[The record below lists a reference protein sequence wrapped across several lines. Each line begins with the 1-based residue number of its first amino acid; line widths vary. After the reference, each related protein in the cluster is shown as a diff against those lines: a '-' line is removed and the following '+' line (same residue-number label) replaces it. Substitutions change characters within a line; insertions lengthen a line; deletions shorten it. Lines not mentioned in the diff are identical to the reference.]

1 VPPKTE
7 DVAAVVTE
15 FEKVLR
21 SPVSDSDDFF
31 SLGGTSLLAVR
42 VVAGLTARCRKLFT
56 LVDILRLRTPEA
68 IAGYLQS
75 APDALGWTLPT
86 EAAGEQYELSPTQRW
101 YSAVYAGRLQPRGV
115 MSFTVELPDGTA
127 PAAVWRALDAL
138 LSRHDSLRTSVRPVG
153 GRLVQQV
160 LEVGATVPRERPWAV
175 VEEVPG
181 GRADVSRAA
190 EEARAECAGRGI
202 PLDGSPLYRAVLVS
216 GTEPPGRRPARLAV
230 VIHHLIFDGASVPVF
245 TRELLALLADP
256 TCRLRPAASSR
267 AYTSWRLERESPDR
281 VDAERRW
288 WRDRLAGLESRCHLP
303 LRGEPGDYVGY
314 ASTMTLPEPVREALA
329 AAAKRHAVPVSTIR
343 LAAYFV
349 LGHALYGTRDMVV
362 GLPISVR
369 DHPALRDAVGM
380 FANHTVLRHRTRERE
395 SVRELIQR
403 AVAELTD
410 AVEHRDYSFD
420 RAMEQ
425 LPERCEPG
433 RFPVTGAII
442 NGAEMEADSA
452 APSAEPRTEGLR
464 RCGVSDIQ
472 LYFADAPDRVDV
484 ELQHR
489 SDILGPADGRRVLD
503 CYVELL
509 TLLAR
514 ADDDHAVDSLVSAA
528 ADVLEPVRAAAPEWA
543 HGAG

>member
-1 VPPKTE
+1 
-7 DVAAVVTE
+7 VAA
-15 FEKVLR
+15 
-21 SPVSDSDDFF
+21 
-31 SLGGTSLLAVR
+31 
-42 VVAGLTARCRKLFT
+42 
-56 LVDILRLRTPEA
+56 
-68 IAGYLQS
+68 
-75 APDALGWTLPT
+75 
-86 EAAGEQYELSPTQRW
+86 
-101 YSAVYAGRLQPRGV
+101 
-115 MSFTVELPDGTA
+115 
-127 PAAVWRALDAL
+127 
-138 LSRHDSLRTSVRPVG
+138 
-153 GRLVQQV
+153 
-160 LEVGATVPRERPWAV
+160 EV
-175 VEEVPG
+175 
-181 GRADVSRAA
+181 
-190 EEARAECAGRGI
+190 RAECAGRGI

-267 AYTSWRLERESPDR
+267 AYTAWRLECESPDR

-288 WRDRLAGLESRCHLP
+288 WRDRLAGLESRSHLP
-303 LRGEPGDYVGY
+303 VRGEPGDYVGY

-349 LGHALYGTRDMVV
+349 LCHALYGTRDMVV

-395 SVRELIQR
+395 SVRELIQH
-403 AVAELTD
+403 AVVELTD

-420 RAMEQ
+420 RALEQ

-442 NGAEMEADSA
+442 NGAEMEPDSA
-452 APSAEPRTEGLR
+452 APSVEPRTEGLR
-464 RCGVSDIQ
+464 RCGVSEIQ